1 MAKENKTD
9 QLENKNPDL
18 YFNFKKQLNRLI
30 TSENFESKLKKLASF
45 LTISPDIAPD
55 NKKINQLEDG
65 ILKNVMTQV
74 QNIRVGQHHLDE
86 VEKIK
91 KDYEQKLKEQL
102 LVQEV
107 KLRAEMNQKLSDK
120 DFQLKKMI
128 AELQSRMMSRSFH
141 KGGKSEGYAPQRP

>member
-1 MAKENKTD
+1 
-9 QLENKNPDL
+9 
-18 YFNFKKQLNRLI
+18 
-30 TSENFESKLKKLASF
+30 
-45 LTISPDIAPD
+45 
-55 NKKINQLEDG
+55 
-65 ILKNVMTQV
+65 MTQV

-120 DFQLKKMI
+120 DF
-128 AELQSRMMSRSFH
+128 
-141 KGGKSEGYAPQRP
+141 